1 MKCVFCGAE
10 NEAGS
15 KFCIKCEK
23 ELGTIPNEE
32 DEHDKMIENFPA
44 DELKNK
50 KSKKR
55 LIISLVV
62 IAILLFIGGTIGY
75 LYFVKLSPKNVFKS
89 YVNAVYNAYEKELSK
104 NISSNY
110 VEFEVSPKISD
121 TNNKQFE
128 DIINNLSI
136 RIDGAIDYKNKEMVY
151 NINSNYKGKK
161 LINFEMQYDNNSLN
175 ILSNLL
181 NNAIMTNVS
190 KDEISKVFE
199 NKSNNDNIKVV
210 VREFT
215 KAFNDSLNN
224 SYFESDKKNMDINGK
239 KNVKTIVSI
248 LNLNSNN
255 LSKITKDVKE
265 KLAKNE
271 EFIKS
276 FAKLSEKEEKDIKEE
291 LNKNTENNTNLDDVK
306 IILYTEM
313 FSNKFLK
320 MEITTGESKV
330 EVSFKTSL
338 NSYFISIKNKSYSVG
353 FVLKYDV
360 KENEKLNKT
369 DVKDAISIG
378 DVSSNITQ
386 EVLTNLKN
394 QDGYKLLNKDIE
406 QLTGNSI
413 DTIIDSFSSLMLPST
428 QNNTIPQQ
436 NDIGEY

>member
-10 NEAGS
+10 NEADS

-23 ELGTIPNEE
+23 QLGTISNKE

-50 KSKKR
+50 KNKKG

-62 IAILLFIGGTIGY
+62 IAILLLISGY

-89 YVNAVYNAYEKELSK
+89 YVNAIYNAYEKKL
-104 NISSNY
+104 SSNY
-110 VEFEVSPKISD
+110 VEFEVSPKISG
-121 TNNKQFE
+121 TNNKQSE

-136 RIDGAIDYKNKEMVY
+136 RIDSAIDYKNKEMVY

-161 LINFEMQYDNNSLN
+161 LINFEMQYANNSFN

-181 NNAIMTNVS
+181 NNTIMTNVS

-199 NKSNNDNIKVV
+199 NKSNNDDIKIV

-215 KAFNDSLNN
+215 KAFNASLNN
-224 SYFESDKKNMDINGK
+224 SYFEGDKKRMDINGK
-239 KNVKTIVSI
+239 KNVKTIVST
-248 LNLNSNN
+248 LNLNRNN
-255 LSKITKDVKE
+255 MKKISKDVKK

-271 EFIKS
+271 EFMKS
-276 FAKLSEKEEKDIKEE
+276 FAKLSEKKEKDIKEE
-291 LNKNTENNTNLDDVK
+291 LNKNTENNVNLDDVK

-320 MEITTGESKV
+320 MEIATGESKV
-330 EVSFKTSL
+330 EASFGSTS
-338 NSYFISIKNKSYSVG
+338 NSYLISIKDKSYS
-353 FVLKYDV
+353 LNLAIKYDV
-360 KENEKLNKT
+360 KYNEKLNKT
-369 DVKDAISIG
+369 DVKDVIPIG

-386 EVLTNLKN
+386 EVFNNLKN

-413 DTIIDSFSSLMLPST
+413 DTIIDSFLSLMLPSA